1 MRFLVAVLFFA
12 VGVVRLAAA
21 ETPWPKLPERD
32 GPVVIPAQEWPARP
46 GPREVRVQVHY
57 PDGTRASIG
66 PRTGIFLTLHNWGGT
81 DCAGTANPAA
91 LAREFNCVAL
101 CVNYLQSG
109 PKDSIEGP
117 EPYDFGWLQGLDAL
131 RALVRTSNFSRTN
144 CRFSRATCSCSR

>member
-1 MRFLVAVLFFA
+1 MHRFIAALS
-12 VGVVRLAAA
+12 LALAGLALPAA
-21 ETPWPKLPERD
+21 EVPWPKLPERD

-57 PDGTRASIG
+57 PGGTRASIG

-81 DCAGTANPAA
+81 DCAGTANPVA

-117 EPYDFGWLQGLDAL
+117 EPYDFG
-131 RALVRTSNFSRTN
+131 
-144 CRFSRATCSCSR
+144 